1 MAAGTFHRR
10 TIWATTRWL
19 SLSLY
24 FPCTFPVLSQV
35 HHLGDHA
42 LVEPRCSLTLA
53 RFRSGQVR
61 DRGLHEYTMSMSMS
75 HVHVCVHVVSRRR
88 LLVTGG
94 ALFRSAGEAKSPSSS
109 LISPSAT
116 RTRPCSHSCRHGEI
130 AVYTVSRRVLHT
142 TAGALS
148 AAVPLVHR
156 ALDRR
161 EFAPEGLRASRRA
174 RPPRAQPQLLQRA
187 L

>member
-61 DRGLHEYTMSMSMS
+61 DRGLHEYTMSMS
-75 HVHVCVHVVSRRR
+75 HVHVRVHVVSRRR
-88 LLVTGG
+88 LLVSGG

-161 EFAPEGLRASRRA
+161 EFAPEGLRASR
-174 RPPRAQPQLLQRA
+174 
-187 L
+187 